1 LTEYADLE
9 LGLHR
14 REAGTFTVEMRYSQ
28 PDSDADIRIG
38 QARPVAAQFDF
49 QELQLKSPDPA
60 AYGALLT
67 RSLFAD
73 PNLLSAFSQA
83 RASAQTAQ
91 SPLRIRLAIG
101 PSAPELNN
109 LFWETLRDPA
119 DEKATLFTGEQ
130 VFFSRYLSSSDWRPV
145 RLRSKGSLKAL
156 AAVANPS
163 GLDQYSLA
171 AVDLPGEMARAQA
184 ALQDIPVDGLPS
196 QPGQRC
202 TLQGIVD
209 RLREGY
215 DILYLAAHGAFIKE
229 EPWLWLEDETGGVAR
244 VSGYDLAARIREL
257 DHQPRLVVLASCQ
270 SAGQGAGAALQAL
283 GPRLAEGGVP
293 AVIAM
298 QGAVS
303 MDTVARFMP
312 AFFTEL
318 QKDGQADRAMSV
330 ARGAVRDASD
340 FWMPVLF
347 TRLRSGRIWYTPG
360 FGEEN
365 DFKKWPSLLT
375 SLQAGKCT
383 PIIGAGLYEPLLGS
397 WRDLA
402 LSLAEKYRYPLSNF
416 FRDALP
422 QVTQFLSVDQSTA
435 TLLLE
440 LEDVIRQRLQ
450 ARQAADLPE
459 ALQDAQAPALDLI
472 SFSGR
477 KLRAVDELEQHRVLA
492 GLKLPIYI
500 TTNYDN
506 LMTDALQEAGADPQ
520 MVICPWSERFQ
531 SPSIYDH
538 EPDYRPI
545 PQRPL
550 VYHLFGHFSL
560 SDSMVLTE
568 DDYFEFLIGVTSN
581 KDLIPSVVRRA
592 LTDTALMFLGF
603 QLDDWAFRIFF
614 RSIMDLQGGGRRGK
628 YAHIAVQVDPDEMRN
643 YDPRRARE
651 YLEDYFQ
658 DDDISIYWG
667 QSVDFI
673 RELVAQ
679 RAAAGK
685 ES

>member
-1 LTEYADLE
+1 MTEYADLE

-163 GLDQYSLA
+163 GLGQYSLA

-440 LEDVIRQRLQ
+440 LENVIRQRLQ

-538 EPDYRPI
+538 EPDYRPS